1 VGHSQATVLSH
12 DPEWRWHVRASVPP
26 PRVGEVTHLLKPQGE
41 CVLTILTSQQFVW
54 LHTKD
59 FYPADCYRLPTGGI
73 KPEEHPDE
81 AARRELREEVGCAG
95 SSRMMRLGKV
105 TYVGASGDAYPF
117 VSYLYQVA
125 PVEMTPTSADE
136 SERISGWKTVPISH
150 LGAIASELRALPAEW
165 ADWGCFRAI
174 AHDAVLD
181 ILRREAQSPSVR
193 EHDTER
199 FAQDAQ
205 N

>member
-1 VGHSQATVLSH
+1 VGHSHATVLSH

-59 FYPADCYRLPTGGI
+59 FYPAACYRLPTGGI
-73 KPEEHPDE
+73 KPEEYPDE

-125 PVEMTPTSADE
+125 PVEITPTSADE